1 MKFSP
6 TEPTFMTQFTLAR
19 GEAAKRMESA
29 EETERTVARLVG
41 MLGGSMKTF
50 YVSQTGAYDGLVI
63 YTFPK
68 NHDSRTFTCLL
79 RSHAGYDRIETTKLM
94 SSADAA
100 MSARAAKEVEK
111 RLKK

>member
-50 YVSQTGAYDGLVI
+50 YVSQTGAYDGW
-63 YTFPK
+63 
-68 NHDSRTFTCLL
+68 
-79 RSHAGYDRIETTKLM
+79 
-94 SSADAA
+94 
-100 MSARAAKEVEK
+100 
-111 RLKK
+111 